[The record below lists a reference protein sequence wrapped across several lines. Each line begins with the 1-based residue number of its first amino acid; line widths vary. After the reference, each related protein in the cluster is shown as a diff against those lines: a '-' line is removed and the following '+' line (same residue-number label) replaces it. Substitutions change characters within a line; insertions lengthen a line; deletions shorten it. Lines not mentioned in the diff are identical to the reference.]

1 MNEII
6 SLPGY
11 TENSVSVSRN
21 YQEALNVKQGNSAYG
36 VVAALIDNNIEIIDA
51 AAELLGQLASTAAVK
66 KIYDKQY
73 FDPKYGNF
81 KNFLTRN
88 VYLDPVKKDKMELT
102 RKITGAAAMV
112 GTEAAIKWG
121 ARGIQYFLNEEDKYK
136 TLFKV
141 YQLLYFFANQNNS
154 STNFERAL
162 IELAKVRN
170 SFPISQSKI
179 SKMKKEVLK
188 INITSLTDLD
198 CDWLRG
204 ADDSFLENISY
215 LIYSIYCQKYYD
227 VEDNEDVL
235 LDYYNILGYHT
246 NVAKELIRENKNTY
260 ATISN
265 DQKKYLSV
273 SRGMVRNMNISLP
286 SFDVERIKAH
296 IDQMAKYDPYSIR
309 RKRVA
314 GAAKSGTIAVAG
326 LFAKNPV
333 MIINAGAEALAQFS
347 LDDNGKE
354 EARNRLKGWGIDEN
368 SIGQIFK
375 QSDELKKKTKEVI
388 LTE

>member
-1 MNEII
+1 
-6 SLPGY
+6 
-11 TENSVSVSRN
+11 
-21 YQEALNVKQGNSAYG
+21 
-36 VVAALIDNNIEIIDA
+36 
-51 AAELLGQLASTAAVK
+51 
-66 KIYDKQY
+66 
-73 FDPKYGNF
+73 
-81 KNFLTRN
+81 
-88 VYLDPVKKDKMELT
+88 
-102 RKITGAAAMV
+102 
-112 GTEAAIKWG
+112 
-121 ARGIQYFLNEEDKYK
+121 
-136 TLFKV
+136 
-141 YQLLYFFANQNNS
+141 
-154 STNFERAL
+154 
-162 IELAKVRN
+162 
-170 SFPISQSKI
+170 
-179 SKMKKEVLK
+179 MKKEVLK